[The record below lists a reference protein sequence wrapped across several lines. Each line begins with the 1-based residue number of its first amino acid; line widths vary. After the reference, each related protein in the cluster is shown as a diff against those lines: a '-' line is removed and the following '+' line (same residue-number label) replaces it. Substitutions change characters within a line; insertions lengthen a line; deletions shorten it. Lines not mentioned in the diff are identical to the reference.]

1 MRVGHF
7 VSFGIGGSAKVSEN
21 LIKGLNAIGG
31 VENVIFY
38 ADQCIPRWVP
48 SQHDPGTVI
57 LSRQANYAGWPTI
70 LVTDLSVFNNYHLD
84 VMNTVRSG
92 GDFSFMPNFEN
103 INWNFKV
110 VESNFAGGVL
120 TKADI
125 RVYPSNAAVRRPD
138 KKPYVVIPNPI
149 NAPQTTEDLR
159 AELGISPDTFVFGR
173 LSRPDREIYC
183 SMNLE
188 AYKRIETDKT
198 MFVYVGPCKQT
209 HVDIQRLGI
218 KRIKLLD
225 CTIDETRISRMY
237 NTFDVCCHS
246 NCLGETFGNTIAEGM
261 IHGKPV
267 ISHIGD
273 GVSWAQAQPELLG
286 MPEMFIT
293 SDILNNY
300 TAMMFKL
307 MIDEPFYDRV
317 AKFMKE
323 RADALFDYRQVA
335 RKYLEVYNEVIK
347 K

>member
-21 LIKGLNAIGG
+21 LIRGLNEIGG

-57 LSRQANYAGWPTI
+57 LSRQANYAQWATI

-92 GDFSFMPNFEN
+92 GDFSFMPNFEK

-110 VESNFAGGVL
+110 VESNFAGGVQ

-125 RVYPSNAAVRRPD
+125 RVYPSQAAVRHPEV
-138 KKPYVVIPNPI
+138 KPYVVIPNPI
-149 NAPQTTEDLR
+149 RAPVTTENLK
-159 AELGISPDTFVFGR
+159 AELGIPDTTFVFGR

-188 AYKRIETDKT
+188 AYKRIENEHT
-198 MFVYVGPCKQT
+198 MFIYVGPCKQT
-209 HVDIQRLGI
+209 LVDIQRLGI
-218 KRIKLLD
+218 KNIRCLD
-225 CTIDETRISRMY
+225 CTIDEVRISKMY

-273 GVSWAQAQPELLG
+273 GISWAQAQPELLG
-286 MPEMFIT
+286 LPELFVT

-300 TAMMFKL
+300 TALMTKL
-307 MIDEPFYDRV
+307 MDDGMYYNRI
-317 AKFMKE
+317 AKYVKE

-335 RKYLEVYNEVIK
+335 REYLELYNQVTAK
-347 K
+347 

>member
-7 VSFGIGGSAKVSEN
+7 VSFGLGGSAKVSEN
-21 LIKGLNAIGG
+21 LIRGLNEIGG
-31 VENVIFY
+31 VENVVFY

-48 SQHDPGTVI
+48 SQHDVGTVI
-57 LSRQANYAGWPTI
+57 LSRQANYAGLNPI
-70 LVTDLSVFNNYHLD
+70 LVSDLNVFNNYHLD

-92 GDFSFMPNFEN
+92 GDFSFMPNFEA

-125 RVYPSNAAVRRPD
+125 RVYPSNAAVRRPEV
-138 KKPYVVIPNPI
+138 KPYVVIPNPI

-183 SMNLE
+183 ITNLS
-188 AYKRIETDKT
+188 AYKRIENDKT
-198 MFVYVGPCKQT
+198 MFVYVGACKQAL
-209 HVDIQRLGI
+209 VDIQNLGI
-218 KRIKLLD
+218 KRIKVLD
-225 CTIDETRISRMY
+225 CTIDEARISRMY
-237 NTFDVCCHS
+237 NTFDVLCHS

-267 ISHIGD
+267 VSHIGD
-273 GVSWAQAQPELLG
+273 GISWAQAQPELLG
-286 MPEMFIT
+286 MPELFIT

-300 TAMMFKL
+300 TALMFKL

-317 AKFMKE
+317 SKYVKE
-323 RADALFDYRQVA
+323 RADTLFDYRQVA
-335 RKYLEVYNEVIK
+335 RKYLEVYNMVTEK
-347 K
+347 